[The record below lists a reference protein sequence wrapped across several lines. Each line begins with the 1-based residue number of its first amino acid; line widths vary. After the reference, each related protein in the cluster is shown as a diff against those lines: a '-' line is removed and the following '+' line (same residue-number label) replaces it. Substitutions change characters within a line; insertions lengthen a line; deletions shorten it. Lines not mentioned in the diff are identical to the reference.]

1 MISKKKNTHLFNKVS
16 TFIFKFEKK
25 DKKKQH
31 NWSGSKYTR

>member
-25 DKKKQH
+25 DKKKTTQLV
-31 NWSGSKYTR
+31 RL